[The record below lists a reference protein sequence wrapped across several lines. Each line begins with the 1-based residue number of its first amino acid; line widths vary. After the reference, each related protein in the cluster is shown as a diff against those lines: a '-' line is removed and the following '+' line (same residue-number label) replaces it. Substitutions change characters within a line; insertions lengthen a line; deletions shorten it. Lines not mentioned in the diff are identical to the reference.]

1 LVSKTEILY
10 LAVILSGSA
19 LFLTTSINSKP
30 VGMKTAI
37 VQEANQA
44 QDALMQDLVSR
55 LDQEP
60 GIDVKNADNLSYLFG
75 GCDYYGI
82 YAVASG
88 ARPLKHIAV
97 YTSRNADQIALE
109 DSCFA
114 ALPTDVQAGFQRVYV
129 INAPVSAT
137 SVDGAVYSSILS
149 SLATNQSRPVIDY
162 LTQTPVQPQSWGAF
176 KSRFAK

>member
-1 LVSKTEILY
+1 MMKKQLILGVLVVMYSQQP
-10 LAVILSGSA
+10 
-19 LFLTTSINSKP
+19 FLRINS
-30 VGMKTAI
+30 TARAAT
-37 VQEANQA
+37 VQQTVQA
-44 QDALMQDLVSR
+44 QDALMQDLASR
-55 LDQEP
+55 LDSD
-60 GIDVKNADNLSYLFG
+60 GIDVKNADNFSYIFS

-97 YTSRNADQIALE
+97 YTGRNSDQIALE
-109 DSCFA
+109 DSCVA
-114 ALPTDVQAGFQRVYV
+114 ALPSDVQAGFQRIYV

-137 SVDGAVYSSILS
+137 SVDDAVYGLILS
-149 SLATNQSRPVIDY
+149 SLATNQAEHVIDY

>member
-1 LVSKTEILY
+1 LVSKKELLY
-10 LAVILSGSA
+10 LSIILTGSA
-19 LFLTTSINSKP
+19 FFLTTSINSKP

-37 VQEANQA
+37 VQEVHQA
-44 QDALMQDLVSR
+44 QDALMQDLASR
-55 LDQEP
+55 LEAEP
-60 GIDVKNADNLSYLFG
+60 GIEVKNADNLSYLFG

-97 YTSRNADQIALE
+97 YTGRNSDQIALE

-114 ALPTDVQAGFQRVYV
+114 ALPSDVQAGFQRIYV
-129 INAPVSAT
+129 VNAPVSAT
-137 SVDGAVYSSILS
+137 AVDDAVYGLILS
-149 SLATNQSRPVIDY
+149 SLATNQPRPVIDY
-162 LTQTPVQPQSWGAF
+162 LTRTPVQPQSWGAL